1 MSKARNGSVEILRLI
16 IPLFP
21 DPNVRS
27 ERGSTPL
34 MIAAREGRTHCVQ
47 MLLRYAAKVAMS
59 DDVYGMTAIH
69 LCAMN
74 GHLHSLAL
82 LLDNTEDKT
91 VVDACDK

>member
-1 MSKARNGSVEILRLI
+1 MRLI
-16 IPLFP
+16 ISLFP
-21 DPNVRS
+21 DPNVKS

-34 MIAAREGRTHCVQ
+34 MVAAREGRTHCVQ
-47 MLLRYAAKVAMS
+47 MLLRYAAKVAIS

-74 GHLHSLAL
+74 GHVHSLAL

-91 VVDACDK
+91 VVDRRDR